1 MSQSAAPV
9 ASVAAPDTAAL
20 TRLLEQVRDSRD
32 RTAFMTLFEYF
43 APRLKSYLMRQG
55 AKADEAEEI
64 VQETLLTVWRKT
76 DAFDARKAS
85 AGTWIFTIARNKRI
99 DGLRR
104 KKGVHIDLEH
114 AGDVQSE
121 ESSDA
126 IVETLSSE
134 RHYEQMQNALRELP
148 EEQKDL
154 VMKSFFE
161 NKSHAQIAEETGLP
175 LGTVKSR
182 IRLAMERL
190 RRHMPKSR
198 EEFAA

>member
-1 MSQSAAPV
+1 MTQSAALN
-9 ASVAAPDTAAL
+9 VAATEPTSAEL
-20 TRLLEQVRDSRD
+20 TRLLEQVRDHRD
-32 RTAFMTLFEYF
+32 RAAFMTLFEYY

-55 AKADEAEEI
+55 AKDDEAEEF
-64 VQETLLTVWRKT
+64 VQEALLTVWRKT
-76 DAFDARKAS
+76 EGFDAAKAS

-99 DGLRR
+99 DALRR
-104 KKGVHIDLEH
+104 KKGIHTDLDK
-114 AGDVQSE
+114 AMDVQSE

-126 IVETLSSE
+126 VVENLSSE

-148 EEQKDL
+148 DEQKDL
-154 VMKSFFE
+154 LMKSFFD

-190 RRHMPKSR
+190 RRHMPKER
-198 EEFAA
+198 DAA